1 MTSSHFSLRNTIWLL
16 TGLALLF
23 VIVWRAPAFYAVQGL
38 ASYLP
43 LHMFAETF
51 SIVVSMMVFG
61 IAWNIHSKERQDN
74 YVILA
79 CALLAVGLIDF
90 AHMLSFKGMPD
101 FITPSG
107 PEKAI
112 NFWLSARLIAA
123 LALLAVSIRP
133 WQPSHNPRIRYSL
146 LAISLVVAAGVIWLG
161 LAYPQAWPHTF
172 IEGTGLTPFKIGAEY
187 AIIAILLVPAIRFY
201 RQSGQRQSYDA
212 VSLFAATVVTIL
224 SELSFTVYSD
234 VADIFNLL
242 GHLYKIVAY
251 AFIYRAVFVG
261 SVNEPFHRL
270 DAELAENT
278 RITKQLQDSA
288 AERTQLAA
296 IVEFS
301 NDAIIGKT
309 PEGIITSWNKGAEK
323 IYGYSAAEII
333 GKHITI
339 LALPEQHAEMHLFLA
354 KIRDGGIVVNHET
367 ERIRKDG
374 TRFQVSLTLSP
385 IRDASGKIS
394 GISTIA
400 RDISEQKRMEQE
412 RAETLRYFESMD
424 RVNRAMQG
432 AKDLESMLSNVLGE
446 VLEIFDCDRVG
457 LVHPCD
463 PHSPTWQ
470 IVMERAKPGFS
481 TEPMRGPLPMTSIRA
496 DSMQLLLDAHG
507 PVQFIPEDDPEKER
521 LNTFGIRSFMSIA
534 VHPRIGSP
542 WEFGI
547 HQCVTP
553 RTWNAQAV
561 RLFEEIARRLADGLN
576 TMLVNR
582 NLRESEQRYRLVFEN
597 SPVSIW
603 EEDFSGVKAL
613 LDDLRRQGVTDL
625 DAWFTQHP
633 ETLTRCAQ
641 ATKIL
646 DVNSAAI
653 GLHGATSKEGLLSG
667 LLDTFTPES
676 FETFRRELLC
686 LWNGGTQMA
695 EDAVVKTL
703 GGELRHV
710 TIYFAVCPGYETTWG
725 KVIVSLVDITD
736 RKRAE
741 EQIRQSE
748 TKYRTLIQ
756 NIQAAI
762 VVHAP
767 DTRILIANS
776 QAQEILG
783 LSAEQLQG
791 KTAID
796 PDWHF
801 LREDGN
807 PATPEEYPVNRVLA
821 SGQAIRNMVMG
832 VHRPGHATDVWV
844 LVNADP
850 VLGEEGA
857 IEQIIVTFIDIS
869 ERKQMEAALRESE
882 ERFHGMFEK
891 HHAVMLLIEPETGRI
906 IDANPAAANYY
917 GYPLGKLKSM
927 VIQDINMLSPEQ
939 IAQERQRAVQEE
951 RSYFVFPHR
960 LASGEIR
967 MVEVHSSPVT
977 VRGKPLLFSITHDIT
992 ERKQAETNLKRM
1004 NERLALAT
1012 RAASMGVWDWDIPKN
1027 ELVWDDRMYA
1037 LYGIKREDFAGAYD
1051 AWLKGVHPD
1060 DRIRGDEA
1068 IQMALRGEGEFDTE
1082 FRVLWP
1088 DGSVH
1093 TLKAFGQIVRDADG
1107 TPLRMTGINFD
1118 ITERKQAEEA
1128 LRASRDEY
1136 RRTLDNMMEGC
1147 QIVGFDWRFLYVN
1160 DAVAKHGRR
1169 AKEELLGHTML
1180 ELYPGMEKSD
1190 MFAELRRCMD
1200 SRIPVHT
1207 ENEFSY
1213 PDGSKSFFEL
1223 SIQPVPEGIF
1233 ILSIDITE
1241 RKQAEEALRREQA
1254 LLNRIMVTSP
1264 VGIAVVNKEGQI
1276 TFANPQAE
1284 KILGLSKEKITQLS
1298 YNAPEWHSTAIDG
1311 SPFPDEAQPFSL
1323 VMATRQP
1330 VFDVQHA
1337 IAWPD
1342 GRRVLLSINGAPLFD
1357 AQGEI
1362 EGVAFAIEDITERKL
1377 ADETLRRSEHGL
1389 SEAQRI
1395 AHLGNW
1401 ELDLVKNVL
1410 TWSDEIYR
1418 IFEIDPE
1425 KFGASYEAF
1434 LNAIHPEDRD
1444 MVNQAYNDS
1453 VKNKVPYDIVHRL
1466 LMPDGRIKYVNEK
1479 CETYYGADGKP
1490 LNSFGTVHDITERI
1504 LDQQALLRLNRELR
1518 AISNCNLVLMRAED
1532 EQTLLDNI
1540 CRIVCDEAGYRMAWV
1555 GYPENDEAKTIRPVA
1570 WAGVEDGYL
1579 AQAGIT
1585 WADTERGREPSGT
1598 SIRSGKSACFQDIS
1612 TDLLAAPWRESA
1624 MQRGYRS
1631 SITLPLKDENANTFG
1646 ILTIYSTEPN
1656 AFTPEEIRLLEELA
1670 GDLAFGIITLRTRA
1684 ERKQAEQA
1692 LRVERGLFVAGPSVV
1707 FKWRPQEGWPV
1718 EYVSPNVMNQFG
1730 YAPED
1735 LTSGKV
1741 QYASI
1746 VHPDDIARVG
1756 NEVST
1761 YSKEGAASFEQMYRI
1776 AGADGRYRWIEDFT
1790 TVIRGLDGAI
1800 THYLG
1805 YLQDITERKQAE
1817 EEIMKLNRELE
1828 QRVAARTADLEA
1840 ANQELESFS
1849 YSVSHD
1855 LRTPLRAIDGFSHI
1869 LLDDY
1874 ADKLDEE
1881 GKRLLNV
1888 VRNNTGRMGQLIDD
1902 ILKFSRAGRL
1912 EINYSEIDMEQLA
1925 FSVFVELRP
1934 VVAGDKLQMEIEHI
1948 PPARGDSAMMRQVFV
1963 NLLSNAIKF
1972 SATKEAP
1979 QIQVGATVK
1988 DDETIYYVKDNGAG
2002 FDMQYANKLFGVFQ
2016 RLHGVTEFEGTGIG
2030 LAIVK
2035 RIIAR
2040 HGGRVWA
2047 EGKVGEGAV
2056 FYFALPKRETNH
2068 E

>member
-1 MTSSHFSLRNTIWLL
+1 MSSSHFSLRNTIWLL

-74 YVILA
+74 FVILA

-123 LALLAVSIRP
+123 LALLAVSIRS
-133 WQPSHNPRIRYSL
+133 WRPSHNPRIRHYL
-146 LAISLVVAAGVIWLG
+146 LAISLVVAAVVIWLG

-212 VSLFAATVVTIL
+212 ASLFAATVVTIL

-309 PEGIITSWNKGAEK
+309 PEGVITSWNKGAEK

-339 LALPEQHAEMHLFLA
+339 LALPEQHAEMRQLLE
-354 KIRDGGIVVNHET
+354 KVRNGEIITNHEA
-367 ERIRKDG
+367 ERVHKDG
-374 TRFQVSLTLSP
+374 TRFHVSLTLSP

-400 RDISEQKRMEQE
+400 RDITEQKRMERE

-432 AKDLESMLSNVLGE
+432 AKDLEGMLSDVLGE

-481 TEPMRGPLPMTSIRA
+481 TEPIRGPLPMTSIRA
-496 DSMQLLLDAHG
+496 DSMQLLLDANG

-653 GLHGATSKEGLLSG
+653 GLHGASGKEALLTGLV
-667 LLDTFTPES
+667 DTFTPES
-676 FETFRRELLC
+676 FETFRRELVC
-686 LWNGGTQMA
+686 LWNGGMQMA

-703 GGELRHV
+703 DGELRNV
-710 TIYFAVCPGYETTWG
+710 TIYFAVCPGYESTLG
-725 KVIVSLVDITD
+725 KVVVSLVDITE
-736 RKRAE
+736 RKQSL

-756 NIQAAI
+756 NIQAAV
-762 VVHAP
+762 VVHGP
-767 DTRILIANS
+767 DTRILISNS

-783 LSAEQLQG
+783 LSKEQLAG
-791 KTAID
+791 KSAID

-801 LREDGN
+801 FREDGK
-807 PATPEEYPVNRVLA
+807 PAPVGEYPVNWVLA
-821 SGQAIRNMVMG
+821 TRQTIRNLVMG
-832 VHRPGHATDVWV
+832 VHRPGREADVWV

-850 VLGEEGA
+850 VFDKDGA
-857 IEQIIVTFIDIS
+857 IAQVIVTFIDIS
-869 ERKQMEAALRESE
+869 ERVQAEQALRV
-882 ERFHGMFEK
+882 ERGLFVAGPSVVFK
-891 HHAVMLLIEPETGRI
+891 WR
-906 IDANPAAANYY
+906 
-917 GYPLGKLKSM
+917 
-927 VIQDINMLSPEQ
+927 
-939 IAQERQRAVQEE
+939 AQEGWPVEYVSPNVASQFGYVPEDITSGKVQYAAIVHPDDIARVAAEVAAFSEQGVASFEQRYRIAGADG
-951 RSYFVFPHR
+951 RYRWIDDFT
-960 LASGEIR
+960 
-967 MVEVHSSPVT
+967 T
-977 VRGKPLLFSITHDIT
+977 VICGLDGSITHYLGYLQDIT
-992 ERKQAETNLKRM
+992 ERKRAEDITQARLRLLVFAGSHSLDELLTATLDEAELLTGSSIGFYHFVEADQKTLSLHSWSTNTIKNMCTAEGSGSHYAVDQAGVWADCVRERRPLIHNDYASLPHRKGMPEGHAPVVREVVVPIFRGERIVAIIGVGNKTSNYDESDIGIISQLGDLSWDIAERMRVEENLRQM
-1004 NERLALAT
+1004 NERFSLST
-1012 RAASMGVWDWDIPKN
+1012 RAANLGVWDWNLQKN
-1027 ELVWDDRMYA
+1027 ELVWDDRMYE
-1037 LYGIKREDFAGAYD
+1037 LYGVKREDFAGAYE
-1051 AWLKGVHPD
+1051 AWLQGIHPD
-1060 DRIRGDEA
+1060 DRAASDEISKQA
-1068 IQMALRGEGEFDTE
+1068 QRGEREYDTE
-1082 FRVLWP
+1082 FRVVWP
-1088 DGSVH
+1088 DGSIH
-1093 TLKAFGQIVRDADG
+1093 HLKAYGRFVRDAEG
-1107 TPLRMTGINFD
+1107 NPLRMTGVNFD
-1118 ITERKQAEEA
+1118 ITGRKQAEE
-1128 LRASRDEY
+1128 
-1136 RRTLDNMMEGC
+1136 
-1147 QIVGFDWRFLYVN
+1147 
-1160 DAVAKHGRR
+1160 K
-1169 AKEELLGHTML
+1169 
-1180 ELYPGMEKSD
+1180 
-1190 MFAELRRCMD
+1190 
-1200 SRIPVHT
+1200 
-1207 ENEFSY
+1207 
-1213 PDGSKSFFEL
+1213 
-1223 SIQPVPEGIF
+1223 
-1233 ILSIDITE
+1233 
-1241 RKQAEEALRREQA
+1241 
-1254 LLNRIMVTSP
+1254 
-1264 VGIAVVNKEGQI
+1264 
-1276 TFANPQAE
+1276 
-1284 KILGLSKEKITQLS
+1284 
-1298 YNAPEWHSTAIDG
+1298 
-1311 SPFPDEAQPFSL
+1311 
-1323 VMATRQP
+1323 
-1330 VFDVQHA
+1330 
-1337 IAWPD
+1337 
-1342 GRRVLLSINGAPLFD
+1342 
-1357 AQGEI
+1357 
-1362 EGVAFAIEDITERKL
+1362 
-1377 ADETLRRSEHGL
+1377 LRRSEHGL

-1418 IFEIDPE
+1418 IFEIEPD

-1444 MVNQAYNDS
+1444 MVNKAYTDS

-1466 LMPDGRIKYVNEK
+1466 QMPDGRLKYVNEK
-1479 CETYYGADGKP
+1479 CETYYGVDGKP
-1490 LNSFGTVHDITERI
+1490 LLSFGTVHDITDRI
-1504 LDQQALLRLNRELR
+1504 LNQQALLRLNRELH
-1518 AISNCNLVLMRAED
+1518 AVSNCNQVLMRAEN
-1532 EQTLLDNI
+1532 EQALLDEI
-1540 CRIVCDEAGYRMAWV
+1540 CRIICEDAGYRMTWV
-1555 GYPENDEAKTIRPVA
+1555 GYPESDEGKTIRVIA
-1570 WAGVEDGYL
+1570 FAGVEEGYL

-1585 WADTERGREPSGT
+1585 WADTERGRGPSGIA
-1598 SIRSGKSACFQDIS
+1598 IRSGKSACFQDFG
-1612 TDLLAAPWRESA
+1612 TDPNAAPWRDA
-1624 MQRGYRS
+1624 ALQRGYRS
-1631 SITLPLKDENANTFG
+1631 SISMPLKDENANTFG
-1646 ILTIYSTEPN
+1646 ILTIYSAEPD

-1670 GDLAFGIITLRTRA
+1670 GDMAFGIRVLRTR
-1684 ERKQAEQA
+1684 
-1692 LRVERGLFVAGPSVV
+1692 VERQQAAVALAQS
-1707 FKWRPQEGWPV
+1707 
-1718 EYVSPNVMNQFG
+1718 EY
-1730 YAPED
+1730 
-1735 LTSGKV
+1735 
-1741 QYASI
+1741 
-1746 VHPDDIARVG
+1746 
-1756 NEVST
+1756 
-1761 YSKEGAASFEQMYRI
+1761 MYRTLAENSPDVI
-1776 AGADGRYRWIEDFT
+1776 VRYDREGRRIYVNPEFERVNQLTAQQVLGKTPAELSTELKPRVDVFTKRLMAAMASGTPDVIDLSWVKDGK
-1790 TVIRGLDGAI
+1790 TVYWFVRVVPESDANGNVVSALTIWS
-1800 THYLG
+1800 
-1805 YLQDITERKQAE
+1805 DITERKQAE
-1817 EEIMKLNRELE
+1817 EEIKSLNHELE

-1840 ANQELESFS
+1840 ANKELESFS

-1869 LLDDY
+1869 LLEDY

-1888 VRNNTGRMGQLIDD
+1888 VRNNTNRMGQLIDD

-1912 EINYSEIDMEQLA
+1912 EITYSDIDMEQLA
-1925 FSVFVELRP
+1925 YSVFVELRP

-1948 PPARGDSAMMRQVFV
+1948 PPARGDGAMLRQVFV

-1972 SATKEAP
+1972 SGAREVP
-1979 QIQVGATVK
+1979 RIQVGATVK

-2002 FDMQYANKLFGVFQ
+2002 FDMQYVDKLFGVFQ
-2016 RLHGVTEFEGTGIG
+2016 RLHSMTEFEGTGIG

-2035 RIIAR
+2035 RIITR

-2047 EGKVGEGAV
+2047 EGKVGEGATL
-2056 FYFALPKRETNH
+2056 YFSLPTGGKIGKA
-2068 E
+2068 